1 MIIYEDENI
10 LAVNKPAG
18 FLVHPAREGISK
30 PPTLVDRLIKN
41 YPEIKNVGEDQM
53 RPGIVHRLD
62 KDTSGIL
69 IIAKNQSAFE
79 FLKKQFQERK
89 IKKTYIALVKG
100 RVKNK
105 KGIIDSPVKRYAK
118 TRDALT
124 EYKVLKRFQNYTL
137 LEVLPKTGR
146 THQIR
151 IHLKTIKHPVV
162 CDKLYTKKP
171 DCPFDLKR
179 HFLHALSLELTL
191 PNGSRIKLEAG
202 LPEDLQLILNLL
214 QECDKDK

>member
-105 KGIIDSPVKRYAK
+105 RGSAIFRAK
-118 TRDALT
+118 KHM
-124 EYKVLKRFQNYTL
+124 ERF
-137 LEVLPKTGR
+137 
-146 THQIR
+146 
-151 IHLKTIKHPVV
+151 
-162 CDKLYTKKP
+162 LYTATNLGF
-171 DCPFDLKR
+171 CPKISVETLINVSK
-179 HFLHALSLELTL
+179 ELI
-191 PNGSRIKLEAG
+191 R
-202 LPEDLQLILNLL
+202 LNEIGEGYIRPYGNMD
-214 QECDKDK
+214 QAI